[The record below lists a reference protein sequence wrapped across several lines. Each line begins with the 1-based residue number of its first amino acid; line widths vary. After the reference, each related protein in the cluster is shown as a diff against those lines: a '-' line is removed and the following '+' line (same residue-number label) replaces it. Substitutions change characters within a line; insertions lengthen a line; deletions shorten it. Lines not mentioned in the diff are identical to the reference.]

1 MVEQS
6 RGSLGDDPEQTPG
19 GARYLFARFGPFLCA
34 LIGVLTMVVGA
45 ALAFVGTGELI
56 AMLVIGAAVG
66 GFVGSLIQ
74 TDARARL
81 GESAAKPQV
90 ARPAPAKP
98 VRAADRK
105 RVPAA
110 KVQGHGLRPDGPWA
124 RSYQACARSVAS
136 FYAVVDSLPEG
147 AGRTWMAE
155 IGGTL
160 DRELAEALRLARL
173 GENLSPDG
181 QAEPNESARRVLDRL
196 HAAEKSFAETTD
208 RAVEIALDLR
218 DESDFVR
225 VRTQLDLLAEQ
236 ARHLLAADGGRLDP

>member
-6 RGSLGDDPEQTPG
+6 RGSLGDDGERAPG
-19 GARYLFARFGPFLCA
+19 GARHLLARYGPYLCG

-45 ALAFVGTGELI
+45 AAGFVETGELI
-56 AMLVIGAAVG
+56 AMLVIGAVVG
-66 GFVGSLIQ
+66 TFVGSLIQ

-81 GESAAKPQV
+81 GGSAARPQV
-90 ARPAPAKP
+90 ARPAAARA

-105 RVPAA
+105 GVPAA
-110 KVQGHGLRPDGPWA
+110 KVPDHGLRPEGPWA

-136 FYAVVDSLPEG
+136 FYAVVDSLPDG

-173 GENLSPDG
+173 GENLEPDG
-181 QAEPNESARRVLDRL
+181 QAEPNESARRVLARL

-218 DESDFVR
+218 EESDFVR